1 MPNDLNLPSPNINP
15 GIVGG
20 ESGYAPNPI
29 DIFLQA
35 FTRSKALKGS
45 EDERKAQ
52 LDIQKQHLALA
63 KEAFKLE
70 QGKQD
75 AALAEQ
81 AHQHDIELQ
90 RGKASQELLKIFGPT
105 MGAQAQATGQV
116 PAQLQ
121 GLMPQPPQG
130 GPQPMG
136 GQAPAQTPM
145 APQMGNSALAQA
157 TPQPTPNWGEVV
169 GNMSPDAAAAF
180 VHEDLPHL
188 LAAQK
193 SMNPQTEGQAVQT
206 GDTVTTFVPGK
217 GFWDQ
222 KANGGKGGFVPS
234 LERHMSQDEKTIKML
249 QIQESRE
256 RIGAMQAY
264 RVATQAQGQTRQ
276 FNMRTKDL
284 QQRGAMINQALQTI
298 SDAQNNP
305 DPQQRRV
312 LTSSA
317 VANFVQAADQK
328 AQLRYQMLM
337 YFKNNVDPS
346 IGGKWEVLRT
356 RMLQGTLPQYV
367 TGGMLH
373 HLTNLLTLTGKEYDK
388 QRSAEVKRHPELGN
402 WLPEKSEFFDPMTV
416 NAQPSQE
423 PLAPPP

>member
-1 MPNDLNLPSPNINP
+1 MPNDLNLSSANINP
-15 GIVGG
+15 GVAGG
-20 ESGYAPNPI
+20 ESGFAPNPI

-35 FTRSKALKGS
+35 FTQAKALKGS

-52 LDIQKQHLALA
+52 LDIQKQHLGLA

-81 AHQHDIELQ
+81 THQHDIELQ

-105 MGAQAQATGQV
+105 MGSQAQATGQV
-116 PAQLQ
+116 PPALQ
-121 GLMPQPPQG
+121 SLMGQPPQG
-130 GPQPMG
+130 GGSPLAMGQPA
-136 GQAPAQTPM
+136 QAPMQ
-145 APQMGNSALAQA
+145 APSPVSAPAQA
-157 TPQPTPNWGEVV
+157 TPAPSPNWGEVV
-169 GNMSPDAAAAF
+169 GNMTPEAAAAF

-188 LAAQK
+188 LAIQK
-193 SMNPQTEGQAVQT
+193 SMNPQQEGQAVQT

-217 GFWDQ
+217 GFWDA

-234 LERHMSQDEKTIKML
+234 LDRHMSQDEKTIKML

-276 FNMRTKDL
+276 FNTRTKDL
-284 QQRGAMINQALQTI
+284 QQRGAMINQAIQTI

-305 DPQQRRV
+305 DPQQRRI

-317 VANFVQAADQK
+317 IANFVQAADQK
-328 AQLRYQMLM
+328 AALRYQMLM

-346 IGGKWEVLRT
+346 IGGKWDVLKT
-356 RMLQGTLPQYV
+356 RLLQGTLPQYV

-373 HLTNLLTLTGKEYDK
+373 HLTNLLSLTGNEYDK

-402 WLPEKSEFFDPMTV
+402 WLPEKQEFFDPMTV
-416 NAQPSQE
+416 NQQQPQE
-423 PLAPPP
+423 LAPPP